1 MSARKLHKSITVY
14 QATADS
20 QNAIIERCVER
31 LGTNIPLDTRMIFV
45 GMVRAIIQPSY
56 EHLQIQC
63 PLYNSQRV

>member
-1 MSARKLHKSITVY
+1 MSARKFHKPYEVY
-14 QATADS
+14 RMIEIE
-20 QNAIIERCVER
+20 NNLIIERCVER

>member
-1 MSARKLHKSITVY
+1 MSARKLHKPYEVY
-14 QATADS
+14 RMIEIE
-20 QNAIIERCVER
+20 NNLIIERCVER